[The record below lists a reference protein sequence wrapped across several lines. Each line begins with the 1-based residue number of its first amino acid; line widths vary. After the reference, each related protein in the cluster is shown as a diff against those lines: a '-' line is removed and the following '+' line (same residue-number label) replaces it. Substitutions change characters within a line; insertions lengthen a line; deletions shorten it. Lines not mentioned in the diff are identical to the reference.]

1 MAPVGYISI
10 GAIQVFS
17 VNLIFM
23 QIELKKFTE
32 EEIDNEYKKWAGDF
46 DKKPPTELRLLDL
59 QKKYLMTRDHKY
71 WVEILREYYPY
82 LKSLIL
88 KRNNG
93 GKWVDGDEMSSKA
106 AFGALKF
113 MKQYLTRPDF
123 IVGTSFAGMSNWIAF
138 EALKATDGI
147 SMTDLSLNEIVAD
160 SESGK
165 ELQDMQDVL
174 GIKPITGYEQPDDFL
189 DKTTVQ
195 DYVDDILS
203 SIDEGGFSSQIKF
216 TVYLYILLNLRG
228 PKNRHCI
235 PMFLNAYAQ
244 DYKTR
249 QICESALLELY
260 KKFQGI
266 TFKGKVEDGK

>member
-1 MAPVGYISI
+1 
-10 GAIQVFS
+10 
-17 VNLIFM
+17 
-23 QIELKKFTE
+23 
-32 EEIDNEYKKWAGDF
+32 
-46 DKKPPTELRLLDL
+46 
-59 QKKYLMTRDHKY
+59 
-71 WVEILREYYPY
+71 
-82 LKSLIL
+82 
-88 KRNNG
+88 
-93 GKWVDGDEMSSKA
+93 
-106 AFGALKF
+106 
-113 MKQYLTRPDF
+113 
-123 IVGTSFAGMSNWIAF
+123 
-138 EALKATDGI
+138 
-147 SMTDLSLNEIVAD
+147 
-160 SESGK
+160 
-165 ELQDMQDVL
+165 MQDVL